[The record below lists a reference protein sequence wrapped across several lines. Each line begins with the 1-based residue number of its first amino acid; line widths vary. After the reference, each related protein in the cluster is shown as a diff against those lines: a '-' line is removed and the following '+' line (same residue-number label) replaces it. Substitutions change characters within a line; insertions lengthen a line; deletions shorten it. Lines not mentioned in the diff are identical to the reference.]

1 MLIEFTED
9 YGTKKKGVKIIADA
23 GLASSLIKK
32 GVAVKWQE
40 KPAKKEKEPKTK
52 E

>member
-1 MLIEFTED
+1 MRFWED
-9 YGTKKKGVKIIADA
+9 STVEVTYNGKTTR
-23 GLASSLIKK
+23 
-32 GVAVKWQE
+32 VAKEAAHLYEAKE